1 MKEADVESERREHCP
16 FLLHRSFDQAGR
28 QMQIL
33 NDESKGVS
41 T

>member
-1 MKEADVESERREHCP
+1 MDKADVESKGQKHEKV
-16 FLLHRSFDQAGR
+16 LLHRSFDHTGR